1 MGKELT
7 NDDHLI
13 NLLAAEAIWAISN
26 HTQRARAILKQK
38 MVYENLQVLL
48 ARRQQMVEDF
58 REVLAKSESLPE
70 EFQTSVDFTAIE
82 NSNNSNSDEA
92 NTSKTPSN
100 PSFVY
105 KTPLNELSRKNF
117 LIM

>member
-13 NLLAAEAIWAISN
+13 NLLAAEALWAISN

-48 ARRQQMVEDF
+48 AR
-58 REVLAKSESLPE
+58 SESLPE

-92 NTSKTPSN
+92 NTSKTPS
-100 PSFVY
+100 SFVY
-105 KTPLNELSRKNF
+105 KNAVERAIEKKFPYYERMSIALKAGIEL
-117 LIM
+117 LT